1 MDRRPRPVPHAY
13 RGIGLDRAHWSR
25 TGVINTI
32 NKAQREN
39 VIAAQK
45 QFRETETDDPG
56 RPRFRRD
63 DLRRWFGKKPEG
75 EWADIADRYRP
86 GVETHEGWW
95 NFMDNMNNQLRCRI
109 KAEYYPPDPSWPDEP
124 LLAITVDPLDDMPTT
139 RPAHDETPWHIS
151 IGFFSTRYG
160 PIKDASAV
168 NRANYK
174 KALER
179 IQRNYA
185 EWQQV
190 TLTGHPQGG
199 TWVLNDDS
207 PVKNDP
213 DIQFVHA
220 NSQYWDREIHM
231 TW

>member
-1 MDRRPRPVPHAY
+1 MDRRPR
-13 RGIGLDRAHWSR
+13 IDRTHWSR
-25 TGVINTI
+25 TGVIRTI
-32 NKAQREN
+32 AKSQREN

-45 QFRETETDDPG
+45 QFRETETADPG

-75 EWADIADRYRP
+75 EWADIADRYRHP
-86 GVETHEGWW
+86 EIATDEGWH
-95 NFMDNMNNQLRCRI
+95 NFIGNMNNQLRCRI
-109 KAEYYPPDPSWPDEP
+109 KAEYLTPDKDYPDEP
-124 LLAITVDPLDDMPTT
+124 LLAIVIDPLQDLPTI
-139 RPAHDETPWHIS
+139 RPPDSETPWHVS
-151 IGFFSTRYG
+151 IGFYSTKYG
-160 PIKDASAV
+160 PIKDGTKAD
-168 NRANYK
+168 RANYK

-185 EWQQV
+185 EWAEV
-190 TLTGHPQGG
+190 ILLGHTQGG

-213 DIQFVHA
+213 DIQFVHD
-220 NSQYWDREIHM
+220 NSHYHDRAIHM